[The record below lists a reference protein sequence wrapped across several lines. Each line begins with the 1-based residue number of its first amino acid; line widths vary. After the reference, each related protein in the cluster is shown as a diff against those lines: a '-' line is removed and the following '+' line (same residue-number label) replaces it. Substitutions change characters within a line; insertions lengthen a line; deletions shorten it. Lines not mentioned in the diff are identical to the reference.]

1 MRHLLFVLLCLTSL
15 SCFSHQFSTANLTMK
30 QVSDNTHEGYLTL
43 SVQDLQ
49 QTLSLDPNSDGA
61 LTWGEIHSSRS
72 VINSYLNKNFHIESN
87 QESCNIIWSESIS
100 LMDSYGETLL
110 KLPLNINC
118 SGPLNLAY
126 TAFFGTTSDHKL
138 LVNWEL
144 TQGSVQAIVENPEQK
159 ISLKASSQPIW
170 DTFVFYLYQG
180 MIHIWIGL
188 DHVLFIVAL
197 LLHFAWNHSRTRQNP
212 VSNTGNNQFK
222 LKPLILL
229 ITGFTIAHSI
239 TLTLTALDWISVS
252 SKWAEVGIAISVAYS
267 ALNVLT
273 HWIKRVMLM
282 TVTFGL
288 LHGLGFAGALSELGL
303 SQSNQLTSI
312 LGFNLGVEIG
322 QIVIIL
328 LAFPILW
335 LIKKQPTLQKII
347 IPTIAFAIFVL
358 GLYWVWERML

>member
-1 MRHLLFVLLCLTSL
+1 MRLLLFVLLCLISS

-30 QVSDNTHEGYLTL
+30 QTSDNTHKGYLAL
-43 SVQDLQ
+43 SVKDLQ
-49 QTLSLDPNSDGA
+49 QTLSLDPNADGR
-61 LTWGEIHSSRS
+61 LTWGEIESSKKI
-72 VINSYLNKNFHIESN
+72 INDYINKNL
-87 QESCNIIWSESIS
+87 IIKSDQKHCSPVWTHSIS

-110 KLPLNINC
+110 KLPLELTCSSPIN
-118 SGPLNLAY
+118 LVY
-126 TAFFGTTSDHKL
+126 TAFFDTASDHKL
-138 LVNWEL
+138 LINWEL
-144 TQGSVQAIVENPEQK
+144 SQGSAQAIIDQPGQYF
-159 ISLKASSQPIW
+159 SLKASDQPIF
-170 DTFVFYLYQG
+170 DTFAFYLYQG

-188 DHVLFIVAL
+188 DHVLFIIAL
-197 LLHFAWNHSRTRQNP
+197 LLHFAWNHSRSRSNP
-212 VSNTGNNQFK
+212 LNNSANHQFK
-222 LKPLILL
+222 LKPLIWL

-273 HWIKRVMLM
+273 HWVKRIIFM
-282 TVTFGL
+282 TVAFGL

-322 QIVIIL
+322 QVVIIL

-335 LIKKQPTLQKII
+335 IIKKQPTLQKII
-347 IPTIAFAIFVL
+347 IPATTFAIFVL
-358 GLYWVWERML
+358 GLYWVWQRI

>member
-1 MRHLLFVLLCLTSL
+1 MRHLLFALLCLISF
-15 SCFSHQFSTANLTMK
+15 SCFSHQFSTANLTME
-30 QVSDNTHEGYLTL
+30 QTSDNKHNGYLAL

-61 LTWGEIHSSRS
+61 LTWGEVQSSRS
-72 VINSYLNKNFHIESN
+72 VINNYLNQNFIIKSN
-87 QESCNIIWSESIS
+87 QESCNIVWSDSIS

-110 KLPLNINC
+110 KLPLDLSC
-118 SGPLNLAY
+118 SGLLSLDY
-126 TAFFGTTSDHKL
+126 SAFFDTTSDHKL
-138 LVNWEL
+138 LVNWKLSE
-144 TQGSVQAIVENPEQK
+144 GSVQAIIDSPK
-159 ISLKASSQPIW
+159 LKLNLEASSQPIW

-188 DHVLFIVAL
+188 DHVLFIIAL
-197 LLHFAWNHSRTRQNP
+197 LLHFAWNQSRARTTTVNKQE
-212 VSNTGNNQFK
+212 TDQFK

-273 HWIKRVMLM
+273 HWIRQVMLM
-282 TVTFGL
+282 TIAFGL
-288 LHGLGFAGALSELGL
+288 LHGLGFAGALNELGL

-312 LGFNLGVEIG
+312 IGFNLGVEIG
-322 QIVIIL
+322 QVVIIL

-335 LIKKQPTLQKII
+335 LIKKQATLQKII
-347 IPTIAFAIFVL
+347 IPATAFAIFAL
-358 GLYWVWERML
+358 GLYWVWERI